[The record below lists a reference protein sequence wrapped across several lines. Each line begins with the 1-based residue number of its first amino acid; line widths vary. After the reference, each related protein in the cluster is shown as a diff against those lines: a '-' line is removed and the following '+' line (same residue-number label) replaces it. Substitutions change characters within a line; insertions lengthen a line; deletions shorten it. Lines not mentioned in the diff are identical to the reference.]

1 MKYFCIQILLTG
13 YLATERLRTL
23 ADSVLLVAITIL
35 AFNLVPPTLENGQL
49 HTRETQD
56 FFNNLYGLISSFV
69 VISIFWL
76 LYMRILD
83 HLRRPNEVVMV
94 LSLTFFILVLLT
106 PVFTLGAL
114 QYNKFQALVLLAI
127 LQILNGILL
136 FIIWIYIVNNTDL
149 LLARPKSEELKNMYS
164 NFTVI
169 PLLYSI
175 SILIGLVNIHVAT
188 IFPVIIIPTILIIG
202 KLYRKKE

>member
-1 MKYFCIQILLTG
+1 M
-13 YLATERLRTL
+13 

-49 HTRETQD
+49 HARETQD

-83 HLRRPNEVVMV
+83 HLRRPNEVVMIF
-94 LSLTFFILVLLT
+94 SLTFFILVLLT

-136 FIIWIYIVNNTDL
+136 FIIWIYIVNKTEL

-164 NFTVI
+164 NFMVI
-169 PLLYSI
+169 PLLYSL
-175 SILIGLVNIHVAT
+175 SILIGLVSIQVAT
-188 IFPVIIIPTILIIG
+188 IFPVIMIPAILIIG